1 MLWVVSPNCGGIRAH
16 IAHGHVPPSISSL
29 LVALQLMDL
38 EKQAGGVKPIAIGE
52 VIYRLVVCT
61 LTI

>member
-1 MLWVVSPNCGGIRAH
+1 VSPNCGGIHGH

-29 LVALQLMDL
+29 LVALQLMAL
-38 EKQAGGVKPIAIGE
+38 EKQAGGVKPIVIGE
-52 VIYRLVVCT
+52 VIYQLVVRT